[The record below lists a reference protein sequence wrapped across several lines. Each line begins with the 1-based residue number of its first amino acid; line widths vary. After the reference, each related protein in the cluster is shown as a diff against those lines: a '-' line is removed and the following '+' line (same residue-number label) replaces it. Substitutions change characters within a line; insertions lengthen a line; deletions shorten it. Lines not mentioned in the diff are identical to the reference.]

1 MVNSSIKIG
10 FTGMLLL
17 YAILTQ
23 AQDVRVKATANKDH
37 IVVGEPVLLQLE
49 AEFGAGENLSWFK
62 LDSLP
67 HFELADRGKIDT
79 LNGSMGYMYRQS
91 LMITSFDSG
100 SQVIPR
106 LAITLNNKRFLT
118 DSIKIEV
125 GYSGADPN
133 QPYHDIKDIIELPAV
148 EPLYINYIIAVVT
161 LVALVA
167 LVLLLRYKN
176 KTAVAAP
183 AKPKSGLKAYEQAMV
198 SLAALKAT
206 LTTGDAPAKLFYV
219 QLNDVLRSYCREESI
234 GALPASSN
242 AQLVVD
248 LQPHLANNHL
258 ISLAQELRLIDAVK
272 FARYQPSA
280 AEGIQAFEI
289 VKESIEKIHQQ
300 RMKKTSA

>member
-10 FTGMLLL
+10 FTGILLL
-17 YAILTQ
+17 YVMFTQ
-23 AQDVRVKATANKDH
+23 AQGVRVKATANKDH

-49 AEFGAGENLSWFK
+49 AECGAGENLSWFEV
-62 LDSLP
+62 DSLP

-79 LNGSMGYMYRQS
+79 LSGSMGTMYKQS
-91 LMITSFDSG
+91 LVITSFDSG

-106 LAITLNNKRFLT
+106 LAITLNNNRFLT

-148 EPLYINYIIAVVT
+148 EPLYVNYIIAVVT
-161 LVALVA
+161 LIAIVALI
-167 LVLLLRYKN
+167 LLLRYKN
-176 KTAVAAP
+176 KTTQAAP
-183 AKPKSGLKAYEQAMV
+183 AKPKSGLKPYEQAMV
-198 SLAALKAT
+198 SLAALKETIA
-206 LTTGDAPAKLFYV
+206 DDHAPDKLFYV
-219 QLNDVLRSYCREESI
+219 QLNDVLREYCREVSV

-248 LQPHLANNHL
+248 LQPWLANAQL

-272 FARYQPSA
+272 FARYQPSQT
-280 AEGIQAFEI
+280 EGIQVFDT

-300 RMKKTSA
+300 LIKKTSA